1 MPERVMILQ
10 TTINKSFKHMKKD
23 FALAALAAAVMM
35 SCGSTKSVGDAT
47 ALNGEWNIME
57 VNGSK
62 VDKADVEEAPFLG
75 FDAKDNNVYGCT
87 GCNRLTGTLKVKGNG
102 GIDFGQMG
110 CTQMLCANMEVERL
124 VLDALGKTAKYSL
137 DGTGKLTLTDKS
149 GKTVILLEKRK

>member
-1 MPERVMILQ
+1 MILQ
-10 TTINKSFKHMKKD
+10 TTINKSFKLMKKN

-102 GIDFGQMG
+102 GIDFGQVG
-110 CTQMLCANMEVERL
+110 CTQMLCANMEYEQQILKALESVKGYKAAGKGCVE
-124 VLDALGKTAKYSL
+124 
-137 DGTGKLTLTDKS
+137 LTNGS
-149 GKTVILLEKRK
+149 GKAVLQLKKQ